1 MTRGALTFLA
11 VGLCL
16 GCFILV
22 TNGTARSTSKRP
34 AAPAASSAP
43 SRIVMIGDSLSVGA
57 FGEVVQRHLAVQFRP
72 QNVASFAS
80 CGSSPEN
87 WLRDEPGFF
96 TKCGYREATPD
107 RAPVY
112 RDFVNGH
119 APRPTL
125 TPKIETLVHRYQP
138 TVVVVQQGTNWM
150 DRNLS
155 DEKINSLLHRFIAAA
170 RGPSVRQ
177 IIWIE
182 PPDSSAFRRTQG
194 RIHRLIQAAA
204 TRERFEVID
213 SREMTKYIP
222 GKTGGDGIHYNSES
236 STAWA
241 AQINRRLDL
250 KLRGQLASKR

>member
-11 VGLCL
+11 AVLCL

-22 TNGTARSTSKRP
+22 TNGTARSTAKRTN
-34 AAPAASSAP
+34 APAAASAP
-43 SRIVMIGDSLSVGA
+43 PRILMIGDSLSVGA
-57 FGEVVQRHLAVQFRP
+57 FGEVVQRHLAVRFRP

-112 RDFVNGH
+112 RDFVNGR

-155 DEKINSLLHRFIAAA
+155 DQKINAFLHRFIAAA

-204 TRERFEVID
+204 ARERFEVID

-241 AQINRRLDL
+241 AQINRRLDV